1 MASKAA
7 KGILSGFTSASTA
20 AARKASL
27 PTTVTKKIDLSSL
40 KKTDASALKRTDAS
54 ALRKTDAS
62 ALKKTDASALKK
74 TSSKK
79 LDDIKKLETDSF
91 TKKFG
96 DTVKKS
102 SFYKKNQKKLL
113 AAGLTVGATA
123 AWYGTL
129 LAQGFSPAEAWDKMT
144 NDLGDLLLNAAT
156 GVLANLWQTF
166 VVLVHNFAGKHLFED
181 TTTTDMALRF
191 LIAFMVINRVLNI
204 FGINLFS
211 LFFALIF
218 RRKAR

>member
-1 MASKAA
+1 MSSKFA
-7 KGILSGFTSASTA
+7 KNVLSGLSSAATTA
-20 AARKASL
+20 GRKASV
-27 PTTVTKKIDLSSL
+27 PTTAGKKIDLSSL
-40 KKTDASALKRTDAS
+40 KKTDASALKKTDAS
-54 ALRKTDAS
+54 AFKKTDAS
-62 ALKKTDASALKK
+62 ALKKTDASKAGDQ
-74 TSSKK
+74 
-79 LDDIKKLETDSF
+79 LDAIKKLETDSF
-91 TKKFG
+91 TKQFG

-113 AAGLTVGATA
+113 AAGLTLGATA

-144 NDLGDLLLNAAT
+144 SDLADIVTTAAT
-156 GVLANLWQTF
+156 SVLVNLWQTF

-191 LIAFMVINRVLNI
+191 LIGFIVIVRFFSL

-211 LFFALIF
+211 LLFGLIF